1 MLPRTVQ
8 DTEGRDRKPPA
19 TVSAS
24 APGSTTDPRQQ
35 GHPREYD
42 GNKCEILGNIVDNTL
57 RFSSTSIPN
66 KCSLTSTDGL
76 PFGFIASPFAEPSDS
91 TRWLRRSP
99 ERCQECGAYRNLFI
113 VIELKTGRWA
123 CNFCGTIN
131 SSEDVKSREAIEAC
145 RWAMRGAHPFRRKRT
160 DTN

>member
-24 APGSTTDPRQQ
+24 APASTTDPRQQ
-35 GHPREYD
+35 GPPRESD

-145 RWAMRGAHPFRRKRT
+145 RWAMRGAHPFRRKWT